1 MKKYLLGIA
10 LTVCAGLTMAEERQ
24 VTAGKFINTKG
35 ETIGVASL
43 IEGEEGVYISFA
55 LQDLPPGP
63 KAFHIHEKGTCTP
76 PDFSSAGGHFN
87 PYKQEHGFKNLKG
100 PHAGDLRNITIRDD
114 GTMATVRLATQV
126 TLIHDK
132 KNSLLDKDGS
142 ALVIHERE
150 DDYVTNPAGN
160 AGARIACVEL
170 KAVK

>member
-1 MKKYLLGIA
+1 MKKYLFGAILLFAASVGTA
-10 LTVCAGLTMAEERQ
+10 DEYRTA
-24 VTAGKFINTKG
+24 AGKFVNAKG

-43 IEGEEGVYISFA
+43 VEGKEGVYISFA
-55 LQDLPPGP
+55 VQGLPPGI
-63 KAFHIHEKGTCTP
+63 KGFHIHEKGTCTP
-76 PDFSSAGGHFN
+76 PDFGSAGGHFN
-87 PYKQEHGFKNLKG
+87 PYNREHGFKNLKG

-126 TLIHDK
+126 TLVHDK